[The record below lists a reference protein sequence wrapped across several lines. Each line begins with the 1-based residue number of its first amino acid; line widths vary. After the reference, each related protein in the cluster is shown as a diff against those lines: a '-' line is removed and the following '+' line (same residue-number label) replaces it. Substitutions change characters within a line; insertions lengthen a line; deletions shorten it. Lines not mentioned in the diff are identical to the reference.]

1 MGWQQAD
8 RQGNW
13 RKELAGGFRRHWRE
27 SHAPVPVPVVSN
39 HTKAVAVASTQQQLM
54 PTQQQVKQLLV
65 ALLQTPTTRAPRL
78 THHWLTPLGWS
89 AG

>member
-27 SHAPVPVPVVSN
+27 SHAHTPVSVVSN
-39 HTKAVAVASTQQQLM
+39 HTTAAAVASTQEQLM
-54 PTQQQVKQLLV
+54 PTQQQVKQPLV
-65 ALLQTPTTRAPRL
+65 ARLQTPTTRGPPLA
-78 THHWLTPLGWS
+78 HHWLTPLGWS